1 MGDGTAWGGH
11 HFCKVEIRRDRHP
24 YPPQE
29 VTMKIIV
36 SRDKLE
42 AAELALAEAK
52 KRDDEIEVKY
62 HKTGDT
68 ERVLSSTLISRFIE
82 RT

>member
-1 MGDGTAWGGH
+1 
-11 HFCKVEIRRDRHP
+11 
-24 YPPQE
+24 
-29 VTMKIIV
+29 MKIIV

-52 KRDDEIEVKY
+52 KRDDKVEVKY

>member
-1 MGDGTAWGGH
+1 M
-11 HFCKVEIRRDRHP
+11 R
-24 YPPQE
+24 
-29 VTMKIIV
+29 IIV

-42 AAELALAEAK
+42 AAVLALEIAKAK
-52 KRDDEIEVKY
+52 KRDDKTEVKY

-68 ERVLSSTLISRFIE
+68 ERVLTSALISRFID

>member
-1 MGDGTAWGGH
+1 M
-11 HFCKVEIRRDRHP
+11 R
-24 YPPQE
+24 
-29 VTMKIIV
+29 IIV

-52 KRDDEIEVKY
+52 KRDDEVEVKY

>member
-1 MGDGTAWGGH
+1 M
-11 HFCKVEIRRDRHP
+11 R
-24 YPPQE
+24 
-29 VTMKIIV
+29 IIV

-42 AAELALAEAK
+42 AAELALTEIK
-52 KRDDEIEVKY
+52 KRDDDEVEVKY

>member
-1 MGDGTAWGGH
+1 M
-11 HFCKVEIRRDRHP
+11 R
-24 YPPQE
+24 
-29 VTMKIIV
+29 IIV
-36 SRDKLE
+36 ARDKLE

-52 KRDDEIEVKY
+52 KRDNEVEVKY

-68 ERVLSSTLISRFIE
+68 VRVLSSTLISRFIE